1 MNNQKIDNQVVE
13 NAIEFAKQ
21 NKESFKE
28 DLCLMA
34 KIPSISAEG
43 YNHEFVLHSA
53 EEVARQ
59 MTDIGLR
66 NVEVIKFGN
75 AQPYAYGEWMEEK
88 DAPVLLLYAH
98 HDVQPP
104 GKVEKWDISGPF
116 DPTEKDGRLY
126 GRGVVDD
133 KAGIMIHLAAIK
145 SYLKTSGKLPV
156 NIKMIVEGEE
166 EIGSDNLHAFVN
178 HYKEKLKADCMVL
191 TDTAN
196 LYEGLPSITYLLRG
210 LVGVDINIKV
220 LKQQVHSGMWGGP
233 LPDAAIAISQL
244 LSTLKD
250 KNGNLTIKGVNNGIK
265 KLDEN
270 EKKRL
275 NDLPFDEDLFIEH
288 AGLLE
293 GASLHKFD
301 NESVYEQLWHKPA
314 LTVTAL
320 ETCTL
325 KESANQIID
334 SAKARVSIRI
344 VPEQNPEEISEA
356 LINHLRENAPQGV
369 ILEFE
374 PHVPA
379 TWWYTEPKGH
389 AFDAAID
396 ALEKGYGKKPVFIG
410 AGGTIPFVKPFSDN
424 LGGIPALL
432 LGLEDPICHA
442 HSENESLSLI
452 DFYKAIDSAIYLYD
466 NLSDKI

>member
-1 MNNQKIDNQVVE
+1 MNSDNVK
-13 NAIEFAKQ
+13 NALDYA
-21 NKESFKE
+21 NNNRDSFKE

-34 KIPSISAEG
+34 KIPSVSAEG
-43 YNHEFVLHSA
+43 YDPEFVKQSA
-53 EEVARQ
+53 EEIARQ
-59 MTDIGLR
+59 MKEIGLK

-75 AQPYAYGEWMEEK
+75 AHPYAYGEWLEKK
-88 DAPVLLLYAH
+88 DAPTLLLYAH

-104 GKVEKWDISGPF
+104 GKAEKWHTPGPF
-116 DPTEKDGRLY
+116 VPTEKDGRLY

-133 KAGIMIHLAAIK
+133 KAGIMIHLAAMK
-145 SYLKTSGKLPV
+145 SYFKTCGDLPI

-166 EIGSDNLHAFVN
+166 EIGSDNLDSFVAN
-178 HYKEKLKADCMVL
+178 YKDKLKADCMVL

-210 LVGVDINIKV
+210 LVGVDIHVKA

-233 LPDAAIAISQL
+233 LPDSAMVLSQL
-244 LSTLKD
+244 IASLKD
-250 KNGNLTIKGVNNGIK
+250 TKGNLTIEGVNNGVK
-265 KLDEN
+265 ELNKE
-270 EKKRL
+270 EKDRL
-275 NDLPFDEDLFIEH
+275 NSLPFDEELFIEH
-288 AGLLE
+288 AGLLD
-293 GASLHKFD
+293 GVSLHKFD
-301 NESVYEQLWHKPA
+301 NTSVYEQLWHKPA

-325 KESANQIID
+325 KDSANQIID

-344 VPEQNPEEISEA
+344 VPNQNPQEISDA
-356 LINHLRENAPQGV
+356 LINHLKRHSPEGV
-369 ILEFE
+369 IVDLE

-379 TWWYTEPKGH
+379 TWWYTEPKGN

-452 DFYKAIDSAIYLYD
+452 DFYKAIDSAIYLYE
-466 NLSDKI
+466 NLTKLS